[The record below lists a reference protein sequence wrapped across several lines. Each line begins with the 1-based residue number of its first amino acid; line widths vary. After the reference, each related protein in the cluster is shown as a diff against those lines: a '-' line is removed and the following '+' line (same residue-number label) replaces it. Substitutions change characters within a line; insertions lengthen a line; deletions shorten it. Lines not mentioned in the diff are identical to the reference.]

1 MEELRN
7 VKSIFWLSEYEEM
20 NLPASAEFYDKNGK
34 SIRKIE
40 GIEKLTVKSGIKKV
54 RFNSNFVDIEF
65 RQPVNCQIRKI
76 KEEKPKLISYKYEIE
91 CR

>member
-20 NLPASAEFYDKNGK
+20 NLPASAEFYDEKGK
-34 SIRKIE
+34 SIKKIE

-54 RFNSNFVDIEF
+54 RFNSNFVDIELS
-65 RQPVNCQIRKI
+65 QPVNCQIRKI
-76 KEEKPKLISYKYEIE
+76 KEKKPRLLSYKYEIE